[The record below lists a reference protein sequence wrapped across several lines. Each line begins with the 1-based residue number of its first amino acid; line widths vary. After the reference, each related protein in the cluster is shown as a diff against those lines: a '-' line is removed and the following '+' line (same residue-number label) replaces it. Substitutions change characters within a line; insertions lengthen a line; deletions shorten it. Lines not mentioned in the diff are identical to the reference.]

1 MIIGAAAQLNSGKD
15 VLCDYLFK
23 KLGSSDNS
31 SWKRLAFANAVKSV
45 YERSFGVDREFIESW
60 KRDPNPPPGMLMS
73 VRKGLQFI
81 GDGFR
86 QIKSNIWID
95 LVFRENEDNDMIISD
110 CRYVNEAK
118 AIKFRGGVTV
128 LMHRVGF
135 LNDDPNPSEAQI
147 KPIVEFCLNNLKDGP
162 IPSLGYIS
170 SLNPPDGIEYYDFF
184 LNNDGSLEDL
194 YEKIDTL
201 LLPFI
206 EEKLATVV
214 V

>member
-23 KLGSSDNS
+23 KLNS
-31 SWKRLAFANAVKSV
+31 ETPDFPWKRSAFANAVKNV
-45 YERSFGVDREFIESW
+45 YETSFGVDRQFIEDW
-60 KRDPNPPPGMLMS
+60 KRDPNPPPGMLMN

-95 LVFRENEDNDMIISD
+95 LVFRENENNNVIISD
-110 CRYVNEAK
+110 CRYINEAK
-118 AIKFRGGVTV
+118 AIKEKNGITI

-135 LNDDPNPSEAQI
+135 LNDDPNPSESQI
-147 KPIVEFCLNNLKDGP
+147 RPIVEFCLKNVKDGP
-162 IPSLGYIS
+162 IPSLGYIAN
-170 SLNPPDGIEYYDFF
+170 LNPPDGIEYYDFF

-194 YEKIDTL
+194 YGKANEL
-201 LLPFI
+201 LIPFI
-206 EEKLATVV
+206 KGRI
-214 V
+214 